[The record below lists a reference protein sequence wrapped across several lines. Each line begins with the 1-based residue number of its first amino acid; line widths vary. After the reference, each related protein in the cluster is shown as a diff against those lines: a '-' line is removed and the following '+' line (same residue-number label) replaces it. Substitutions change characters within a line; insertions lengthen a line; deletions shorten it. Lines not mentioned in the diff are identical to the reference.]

1 MKKLLLYPLVLY
13 VAIFGI
19 RALLNAAA
27 TDYLY
32 DEIALEA
39 IMRGEEG
46 AQIPCGGCIEAFE
59 SVEARNEHIY
69 QTHINKGSGSYTC
82 EYEGC
87 GKTFT
92 CSCQLRPHIRKQHGI
107 ANMLQ

>member
-27 TDYLY
+27 SDYLY
-32 DEIALEA
+32 DEVALEA
-39 IMRGEEG
+39 IMRSEEG
-46 AQIPCGGCIEAFE
+46 TQIPCGGCAENFE

-69 QTHINKGSGSYTC
+69 AAHINKAKGSYTC
-82 EYEGC
+82 EYGDC

-107 ANMLQ
+107 AKMLK